1 MNIASTILA
10 QLGGN
15 RFTAMTGAKNLTTD
29 GQSLSFRLPANF
41 ARDGVNLVTVRLDPS
56 DTYTVQFR
64 KVRGLNVRELGE
76 VSDVYADNLRRVF
89 TERTGLDC
97 TL

>member
-15 RFTAMTGAKNLTTD
+15 RFLAMTGAKNLTHTD
-29 GQSLSFRLPANF
+29 RSLSFRLPSNF
-41 ARDGVNLVTVRLDPS
+41 ARDGINLVTVRLDPS

-64 KVRGLNVRELGE
+64 KVRGLNVRDLDE
-76 VSDVYADNLRRVF
+76 VSDVYAENLRAVF
-89 TERTGLDC
+89 TGRTGLDC